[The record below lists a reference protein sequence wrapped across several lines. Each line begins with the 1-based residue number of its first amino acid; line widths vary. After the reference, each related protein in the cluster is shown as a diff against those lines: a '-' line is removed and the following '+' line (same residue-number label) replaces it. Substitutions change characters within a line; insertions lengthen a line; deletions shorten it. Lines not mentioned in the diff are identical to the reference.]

1 MYVVCD
7 EHLEEA
13 IDKFVDVYEMPPDLY
28 LLEKVFFTDWTAPKR
43 CDMCDRPPKY
53 LVV

>member
-13 IDKFVDVYEMPPDLY
+13 IDRFVEVYEMPPDIHY
-28 LLEKVFFTDWTAPKR
+28 LGKISFTDWTAPQT
-43 CDMCDRPPKY
+43 CDFCDRPPKY